1 MMLSKIYGK
10 KEVDLTKESVIMHVV
25 IKTTYSNNYN
35 YKTKRLYLKDR
46 QKPENVY
53 FEETNK
59 FYCIFKK
66 KYFFHILHIVEQK
79 I

>member
-1 MMLSKIYGK
+1 M
-10 KEVDLTKESVIMHVV
+10 VDLTKESAIMHVV
-25 IKTTYSNNYN
+25 IKTTCCDIDGC
-35 YKTKRLYLKDR
+35 KMGHLYLKDR

-66 KYFFHILHIVEQK
+66 KYFFHILHIEEQK

>member
-1 MMLSKIYGK
+1 MLSKIYGK
-10 KEVDLTKESVIMHVV
+10 KEVDLTKESVTIHVV
-25 IKTTYSNNYN
+25 IKTTCCDIDG
-35 YKTKRLYLKDR
+35 YKIERLYLKDR

>member
-10 KEVDLTKESVIMHVV
+10 KVVDLTKESAIMHVV
-25 IKTTYSNNYN
+25 IKTTCCDIDS
-35 YKTKRLYLKDR
+35 YKIERLYLKDR

-66 KYFFHILHIVEQK
+66 NYFFHILHIVEQK